1 MDELM
6 DNVVHVII
14 AASFVVAVAATVSG
28 FSSGNVEYLNVLTS
42 SLTIALLASI
52 LYVAEQALA
61 DMDVPEKAA
70 PASRAARKR

>member
-14 AASFVVAVAATVSG
+14 AASFVTAVAATVSG

-52 LYVAEQALA
+52 LYVAEQVLA
-61 DMDVPEKAA
+61 DMNGAEKAA
-70 PASRAARKR
+70 PASRKKPRK

>member
-14 AASFVVAVAATVSG
+14 AGSFVTAVAATVSG

-52 LYVAEQALA
+52 LYVAEQVLA
-61 DMDVPEKAA
+61 EMDVAVKAA
-70 PASRAARKR
+70 PAARKRKR

>member
-14 AASFVVAVAATVSG
+14 AGSFVTAVAATVSG
-28 FSSGNVEYLNVLTS
+28 FSSGNVDYLNVLTA

-52 LYVAEQALA
+52 LYVSEQVLAE
-61 DMDVPEKAA
+61 MGVTVKAA
-70 PASRAARKR
+70 PAARKRKR